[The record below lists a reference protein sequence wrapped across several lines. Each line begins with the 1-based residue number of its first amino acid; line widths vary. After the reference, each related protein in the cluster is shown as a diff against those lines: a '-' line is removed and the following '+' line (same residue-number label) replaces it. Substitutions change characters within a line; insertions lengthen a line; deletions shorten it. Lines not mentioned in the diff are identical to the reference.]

1 MKSVF
6 AAVATAVSMLGPMT
20 PGWAGNAPR
29 VHLTQGWL
37 RGRAQGPVD
46 VFLGIPYAAPPVG
59 AYRWRAPRP
68 AKPWQ
73 GLRSAEHFG
82 ASCSQPVVRNGF
94 GPWTREYFPHG
105 AISEDCLYLNVW
117 TPRRRTGRLAVL
129 VWIPGGGFIGGSG
142 SVPIYNGARL
152 AAHGIVV
159 VSINYRLGPFG
170 FLTTPALVAQAR
182 RDHEPP
188 GNYGLQDV
196 IAALRW
202 VHQNIAAFGGTP
214 REVTIAGQS
223 AGAISVQDL
232 LVSPLA
238 TGLYQRAIAES
249 GLPTTVPSVQLAQ
262 AERVGETF
270 MRAHGART
278 LTAFRA
284 LPPRALEPAGAF
296 MSGPQF
302 FPIIDGQLVPATV
315 DRLIAE
321 GRARKVPVLIGMN
334 ANERSASSPLT
345 RTLSRRLWHAFLRKD
360 FGAMAPTFARLY
372 PVKTARQRAR
382 AKRALQTNLGRAAL
396 YHWARLW
403 LAHAQDPVYA
413 YLWTHVEPGPQSAKW
428 GAFHTSEV
436 PYVFDTLDRSP
447 GRPFTAAD
455 RAIARRMSA
464 YWVDFVKT
472 GNPNGPG
479 LPAWPRLA
487 HPHGPIMR
495 LGTRMKTE
503 PLLPPRVLS
512 AMRIFM
518 AHGGKTGLF

>member
-1 MKSVF
+1 MKTVF
-6 AAVATAVSMLGPMT
+6 AAVAATVSMLGPMT

-46 VFLGIPYAAPPVG
+46 VFLGIPYGAPPVG

-68 AKPWQ
+68 AKPWH
-73 GLRSAEHFG
+73 GLRRADHFG
-82 ASCSQPVVRNGF
+82 ASCFQPLVRNGF

-105 AISEDCLYLNVW
+105 AISENCLYLNVW
-117 TPRRRTGRLAVL
+117 APRRRSGPMAVL

-170 FLTTPALVAQAR
+170 FLTTAALAAR
-182 RDHEPP
+182 AHRDHEPP

-202 VHQNIAAFGGTP
+202 VQQNIAAFGGNP
-214 REVTIAGQS
+214 HAVTIAGQS

-232 LVSPLA
+232 LVSPMA
-238 TGLYQRAIAES
+238 MGLYQRAIAES
-249 GLPTTVPSVQLAQ
+249 GLPTTIPSVSLAQ
-262 AERVGETF
+262 AERAGEVF
-270 MRAHGART
+270 MRAHGVST
-278 LTAFRA
+278 LSALRA
-284 LPPRALEPAGAF
+284 LPPRALEPGGAF
-296 MSGPQF
+296 TSGPRF
-302 FPIIDGQLVPATV
+302 FPIIDGEVVPGAV

-321 GRARKVPVLIGMN
+321 GRARQVPVLIGMN

-345 RTLSRRLWHAFLRKD
+345 PTLSIRLWHAFLRKN
-360 FGAMAPTFARLY
+360 FGTMAPTFARLY
-372 PVKTARQRAR
+372 PARTARQRAR
-382 AKRALQTNLGRAAL
+382 AQHALQTDLGRAAL

-403 LAHAQDPVYA
+403 LTHARAPVYA
-413 YLWTHVEPGPQSAKW
+413 YLWTHAEPGPQSAEW

-447 GRPFTAAD
+447 GRRFTATD
-455 RAIARRMSA
+455 RAIAGRMSA

-472 GNPNGPG
+472 GSPDGPG
-479 LPAWPRLA
+479 LASWPRLA
-487 HPHGPIMR
+487 DPRGPIMR
-495 LGTRMKTE
+495 LGAQMKPE
-503 PLLPPRVLS
+503 PMLPPHVLT
-512 AMRIFM
+512 AMRTFM